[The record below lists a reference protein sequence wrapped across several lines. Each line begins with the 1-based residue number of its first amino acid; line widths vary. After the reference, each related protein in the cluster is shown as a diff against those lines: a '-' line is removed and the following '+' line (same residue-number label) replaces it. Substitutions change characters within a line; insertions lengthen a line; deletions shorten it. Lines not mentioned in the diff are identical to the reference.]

1 MSAFD
6 ENPVA

>member
-6 ENPVA
+6 EAKLI